1 MDLQSDYPWR
11 SRWRKT
17 KHVCKV
23 RIEGEKHLIF
33 CDREVFEFSR
43 LAGLK
48 VPLALRQL
56 HRVLFLEG
64 SPLVVAKDSHREEVS
79 RGEDNFVAGETR
91 SVLKGGADVVFRP
104 LRVRRQ
110 DLVRRLP
117 CSQRFEDQVDRNA
130 GADEA
135 RRTHHHIVS
144 NFDVLWQVHSS
155 TLAAISNSLKTNE
168 AESV

>member
-1 MDLQSDYPWR
+1 MWMPCERLSDRRPDWRMELQSDYPWR

-48 VPLALRQL
+48 VPFPLRQL

-64 SPLVVAKDSHREEVS
+64 SPLVVAKDSYREEVS

-91 SVLKGGADVVFRP
+91 SGGVCRRGVFLIPLCHTLSSGFWLSRLFSGWEVL
-104 LRVRRQ
+104 
-110 DLVRRLP
+110 
-117 CSQRFEDQVDRNA
+117 
-130 GADEA
+130 
-135 RRTHHHIVS
+135 
-144 NFDVLWQVHSS
+144 
-155 TLAAISNSLKTNE
+155 
-168 AESV
+168 